1 MEVADTVTSDQALRQ
16 LLSDWESALRAR
28 DLDRMMSFYTPDVVF
43 YDGIGPLQ
51 MGQELY
57 RKNWDEFF
65 SYFPGPV
72 EWRTQHMK
80 VTAGDRA
87 AFSRAL
93 VELKGTNAEGK
104 CEATWMRQTVGYE
117 KIGEA
122 WRISHEHWSMPM
134 DMETGKVATT
144 LTPE

>member
-1 MEVADTVTSDQALRQ
+1 MEVADTIGNEQAIQQ
-16 LLSDWESALRAR
+16 LLAEWESALRAR

-51 MGQELY
+51 IGPDAF

-65 SYFPGPV
+65 SYFPGSV
-72 EWRTQHMK
+72 EWHTRHMK
-80 VTAGDRA
+80 VTAGDRV

-93 VELKGTNAEGK
+93 VELKGTTGEGK

-117 KIGEA
+117 KIGPT

-134 DMETGKVATT
+134 DIETGKVATT